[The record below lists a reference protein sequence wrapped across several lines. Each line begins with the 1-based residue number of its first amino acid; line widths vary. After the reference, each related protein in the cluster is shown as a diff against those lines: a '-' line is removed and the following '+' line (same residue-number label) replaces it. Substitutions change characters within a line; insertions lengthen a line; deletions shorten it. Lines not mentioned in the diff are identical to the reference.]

1 MTLQSC
7 WNVCYYDGEGS
18 EIFLFSNLKPAAFE
32 DVYLPPVESEAIGG
46 RILNIN
52 KLHNIEKLVNTNQ

>member
-1 MTLQSC
+1 MM
-7 WNVCYYDGEGS
+7 GEGS
-18 EIFLFSNLKPAAFE
+18 EIFLFSILKPAAFE

-52 KLHNIEKLVNTNQ
+52 KLHNIEQLVNTNQ